1 MTLEVD
7 DFPGEI
13 HSEGNKPEKLNFLYL
28 GKNLQVIPKILPL

>member
-13 HSEGNKPEKLNFLYL
+13 HLEGNKTEKLNFSYL
-28 GKNLQVIPKILPL
+28 EKNLQVIPKTLPL